1 VDSIDALELSWKQG
15 AELIAGLRPEDLT
28 RPTPCAGWDAR
39 ALLNHTLGEVVMMT
53 RVNRGQ
59 PGGTDD
65 HGDLVGDGL
74 ALGDLWDEMAR
85 DNVAS
90 WREAGLEGDRAYF
103 YGTFPAAAAVISNVG
118 EVVVH
123 SWDLAQ
129 ATGRAYVIDPDL
141 AALVYGLYS
150 AVPLDDKRAMG
161 VFGPEVTVPTGV
173 PVADRLLALSGRRP
187 TAPTATGAAIARGE
201 RAETLSLGPDFMR
214 LLLDADATA
223 GAMSAHSVHLT
234 DGALGANPHR
244 HTIYSEAFYV
254 VTGTLD
260 LLAGEELTR
269 VTAGDLAVV
278 PPGVVHAFGASAGCD
293 AEVLVFITPGMER
306 FGFFRQVSRVLAG
319 EGDRGAL
326 QRMQT
331 DIDTYSVDN
340 PTWRA
345 AS

>member
-1 VDSIDALELSWKQG
+1 MDPIDALELSWKQG
-15 AELIAGLRPEDLT
+15 AELVEALRPDELT
-28 RPTPCAGWDAR
+28 LPTPCAGWDVR
-39 ALLNHTLGEVVMMT
+39 SLLNHTLGEVVMMT
-53 RVNRGQ
+53 RVNGGQ

-65 HGDLVGDGL
+65 HGDLAGDGL
-74 ALGDLWDEMAR
+74 ALGTLWDELGR

-90 WREAGLEGDRAYF
+90 WRDGGLEGDRVYF
-103 YGTFPAAAAVISNVG
+103 YGTFPAAAAVITNLG
-118 EVVVH
+118 EVLLH

-129 ATGRAYVIDPDL
+129 ATGRRYVIDPDL

-187 TAPTATGAAIARGE
+187 TAPTATRAAIARGE
-201 RAETLSLGPDFMR
+201 TAETLSLGPDFMR
-214 LLLDADATA
+214 LLLDADATG
-223 GAMSAHSVHLT
+223 GAMSAHLAHLT

-244 HTIYSEAFYV
+244 HTFSSEAFYV
-254 VTGTLD
+254 VGGSLD
-260 LLAGEELTR
+260 LLAGDDLTR
-269 VTAGDLAVV
+269 VKAGDLAVV
-278 PPGVVHAFGASAGCD
+278 PPGVVHAFAASAGCD
-293 AEVLVFITPGMER
+293 VEVLVFVTPGVER

-326 QRMQT
+326 LKMQT
-331 DIDTYSVDN
+331 DVDTYSVDN
-340 PTWRA
+340 PTWRT